1 MQKIQIFLFLLLCST
16 SYAQRPFSDA
26 SPQADH
32 NAENSRILKLGYKT
46 ANEYRVSDST
56 IEPKEGTLIRS
67 FEYGKAGLLSVLR
80 DYDHDDTS
88 TNNYEYDPLGV
99 IQDVNITMSSQE
111 ININYV
117 YGKKGLLDGITTSA
131 LDPLDKLVT
140 HNGDGT
146 IKEIDVRQMTRGM
159 DENGET
165 KEWKPMNYIPYE
177 KVAYSYD
184 KNKRPIIE
192 NTLEI
197 SSKGKSQIKY
207 SYDASGR
214 ITNILRINISNYQTS
229 EDFTYDTNGNLVVR
243 VLTDGKDKSYFK
255 FVYEK

>member
-1 MQKIQIFLFLLLCST
+1 
-16 SYAQRPFSDA
+16 
-26 SPQADH
+26 
-32 NAENSRILKLGYKT
+32 
-46 ANEYRVSDST
+46 
-56 IEPKEGTLIRS
+56 
-67 FEYGKAGLLSVLR
+67 
-80 DYDHDDTS
+80 
-88 TNNYEYDPLGV
+88 
-99 IQDVNITMSSQE
+99 
-111 ININYV
+111 
-117 YGKKGLLDGITTSA
+117 
-131 LDPLDKLVT
+131 
-140 HNGDGT
+140 
-146 IKEIDVRQMTRGM
+146 
-159 DENGET
+159 
-165 KEWKPMNYIPYE
+165 MNYIPYE